1 MLSQFESQTVSC
13 ERIGSRMDK
22 LKNHG
27 TSGSTTPQVNVRSD
41 VLIGLV
47 RLFARQ
53 AATEFAQSVFDATG
67 KDIFHT
73 DA

>member
-1 MLSQFESQTVSC
+1 
-13 ERIGSRMDK
+13 MDK

-47 RLFARQ
+47 RLVARQ
-53 AATEFAQSVFDATG
+53 AASEFIQSMSDATG
-67 KDIFHT
+67 KDIFHA